1 MSDHITPIH
10 LNDISVIRGDRKL
23 IDHVSCTIEGGGI
36 TTIMGPN
43 GAGKSLLI
51 RCLHGLTDIDSGTI
65 KFGTSPLN
73 DEIRRRQSMVFQT
86 PTMMRRSVFANLL
99 FAATRHQTADNTH
112 ILDILGQVGLDHLAD
127 QSARLLS
134 GGEKQRLALA
144 RALITRPDI
153 LFLDEST
160 SNLDPA
166 STKIIEDIIRAESK
180 SGTKVIAVTHDIGQA
195 KRLADDVMFL
205 HAGSLCEHS
214 PASRFF
220 ASPSSP
226 EAAAYLKGE
235 LVI

>member
-23 IDHVSCTIEGGGI
+23 LDHVSCTIEGGGI

-86 PTMMRRSVFANLL
+86 PTMMRRSVFANLF

-112 ILDILGQVGLDHLAD
+112 IHDILDQVGLDHLAD

-166 STKIIEDIIRAESK
+166 STKIIEDIIINVGR
-180 SGTKVIAVTHDIGQA
+180 SGTKIIAVTHDIGQA
-195 KRLADDVMFL
+195 KRLADDVIFL
-205 HAGSLCEHS
+205 NNGAVCEHS
-214 PASRFF
+214 LSSAFFKKPVSLPAQ
-220 ASPSSP
+220 
-226 EAAAYLKGE
+226 AYLAGE